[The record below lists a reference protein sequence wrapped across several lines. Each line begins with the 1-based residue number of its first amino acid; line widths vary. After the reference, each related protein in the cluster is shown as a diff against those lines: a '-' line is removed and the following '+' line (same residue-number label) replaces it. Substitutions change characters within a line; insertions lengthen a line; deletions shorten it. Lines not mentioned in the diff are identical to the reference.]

1 MFESIDSGIDLR
13 HKSGIRITNLG
24 PRVHSQDPPR
34 HNIDWETYISRNYP
48 QPDKFVIQIVR
59 PTFSPANL
67 RIHFDGAIFL
77 EGFSYHNH
85 TMYDVVKFLVKFTN
99 VYPLWVKSVCRQK
112 LFDSCVDDVIQL
124 ITEYLPPFDPNG
136 PFVLVTHSGRPYNMH
151 QRLLDATH
159 NTAYRNHSNIY
170 CRYL

>member
-1 MFESIDSGIDLR
+1 MLVFDPAKRENYLALAGR
-13 HKSGIRITNLG
+13 HKSYTQKN
-24 PRVHSQDPPR
+24 RVISQE
-34 HNIDWETYISRNYP
+34 DWETYISRNYP